1 MKWSPTLFLFVV
13 LVLAFGCQK
22 SEDLQD
28 AEIVGSGRE
37 FAIPLFK
44 AKTSIEELLEN
55 FDDYTV
61 IEVDQDGVIHLRY
74 TGDVLTQQAS
84 EFFLE
89 VKQQLPPII
98 PLEGP
103 LYALPFE
110 QSGQLEVD
118 FATYG
123 AGIVR
128 LGVVSDYP
136 DSVFLTVKILQATKG
151 NDTLTIQTK
160 FASPVGGTFPYFPPE
175 FVETAGYNLIPDSGV
190 VYVSYDAR
198 NKNGEVVDMPL
209 VALVNEDIDFSYI
222 EGYLGN
228 FTNKG
233 KRDSISI
240 NFFENW
246 IQGDVYFENPIIKIH
261 IINSFGLPTRSS
273 IDTFDILT
281 ADGQRIKLESTFIT
295 DTGID
300 FVYPDLNSV
309 GETREM
315 TFVFDAQNSN
325 IEDVLGSRPIALDY
339 KVDAIMNP
347 DNLSDLRGFITDS
360 SFYKIQV
367 EVDLPLHG
375 RASGFAV
382 TDTFDVD
389 FSDLDEADEVEF
401 KMVAENGMPLGID
414 AQVYFFDAN
423 GVALDT
429 LFDEKKQVVSSATV
443 GADGVVTERVSQIT
457 YTNFDSTRF
466 AKVLPAKKL
475 ALVASFSTFEQGQ
488 QSVKAFRG
496 QEVEIRMGMR
506 VKPK

>member
-1 MKWSPTLFLFVV
+1 
-13 LVLAFGCQK
+13 
-22 SEDLQD
+22 
-28 AEIVGSGRE
+28 
-37 FAIPLFK
+37 
-44 AKTSIEELLEN
+44 
-55 FDDYTV
+55 
-61 IEVDQDGVIHLRY
+61 
-74 TGDVLTQQAS
+74 
-84 EFFLE
+84 
-89 VKQQLPPII
+89 
-98 PLEGP
+98 
-103 LYALPFE
+103 
-110 QSGQLEVD
+110 
-118 FATYG
+118 
-123 AGIVR
+123 
-128 LGVVSDYP
+128 
-136 DSVFLTVKILQATKG
+136 
-151 NDTLTIQTK
+151 
-160 FASPVGGTFPYFPPE
+160 
-175 FVETAGYNLIPDSGV
+175 
-190 VYVSYDAR
+190 
-198 NKNGEVVDMPL
+198 
-209 VALVNEDIDFSYI
+209 
-222 EGYLGN
+222 
-228 FTNKG
+228 
-233 KRDSISI
+233 
-240 NFFENW
+240 
-246 IQGDVYFENPIIKIH
+246 
-261 IINSFGLPTRSS
+261 
-273 IDTFDILT
+273 
-281 ADGQRIKLESTFIT
+281 
-295 DTGID
+295 
-300 FVYPDLNSV
+300 V